1 MIIKVGNYKIKKDLR
16 YFLKGKIYSLWHNV
30 GFKVLDDCEWRSCSL
45 GFHQIDDK
53 RIVKIVNI
61 YNKHTNKH
69 YQLDTEKNNSMVSFM
84 TYNLLML
91 LNYIHPINKMID
103 RVVDFLSKRR
113 VTTIFFLL
121 AVILSLAFY
130 FVNVQCN
137 NRLIDFI
144 ADSPIIQAVLLF
156 ITMAGFIKAK
166 QIDKEDII
174 DVAKE
179 EYEKRE
185 REKKI
190 DEYRTY

>member
-1 MIIKVGNYKIKKDLR
+1 
-16 YFLKGKIYSLWHNV
+16 
-30 GFKVLDDCEWRSCSL
+30 
-45 GFHQIDDK
+45 
-53 RIVKIVNI
+53 
-61 YNKHTNKH
+61 
-69 YQLDTEKNNSMVSFM
+69 M